1 MSIAFFIIGIIQ
13 IIIGYATYVFYLQNN
28 YYVDYTKYKNINKNK
43 DILVVYFSRMGYTKK
58 IAYDYANEVGAFILK
73 LNTLENTSGTLGFWW
88 CGRYGL
94 LKRGMAIN
102 DINISIESY
111 KKVVIVSPIWV
122 FNLAASVL

>member
-13 IIIGYATYVFYLQNN
+13 IIIGYETYVFYLQNN

>member
-88 CGRYGL
+88 YGRFST
-94 LKRGMAIN
+94 IS
-102 DINISIESY
+102 NI
-111 KKVVIVSPIWV
+111 
-122 FNLAASVL
+122 L

>member
-1 MSIAFFIIGIIQ
+1 M
-13 IIIGYATYVFYLQNN
+13 
-28 YYVDYTKYKNINKNK
+28 
-43 DILVVYFSRMGYTKK
+43 
-58 IAYDYANEVGAFILK
+58 NEVGAFILK

-88 CGRYGL
+88 CGRYVL